1 MSVIDR
7 EALFC
12 DETKDYRNPY
22 EPDAGDTVCLR
33 LRTARDNADS
43 DFLYRTGDEN
53 PKENEAG
60 LHRGPLRLLRNLRGD
75 RRGAG
80 FLPF

>member
-43 DFLYRTGDEN
+43 VLYRTGDE
-53 PKENEAG
+53 KSEGE
-60 LHRGPLRLLRNLRGD
+60 
-75 RRGAG
+75 
-80 FLPF
+80 

>member
-22 EPDAGDTVCLR
+22 EPDAGTQS
-33 LRTARDNADS
+33 A
-43 DFLYRTGDEN
+43 
-53 PKENEAG
+53 
-60 LHRGPLRLLRNLRGD
+60 
-75 RRGAG
+75 
-80 FLPF
+80 